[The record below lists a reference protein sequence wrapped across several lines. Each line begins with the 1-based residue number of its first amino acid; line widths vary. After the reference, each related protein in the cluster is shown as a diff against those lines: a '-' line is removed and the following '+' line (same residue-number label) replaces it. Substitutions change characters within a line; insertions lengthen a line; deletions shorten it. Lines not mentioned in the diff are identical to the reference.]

1 MFEDYIVNL
10 IYFLIGFVNVGFMLY
25 DFNFI
30 KSWNGNKDII

>member
-10 IYFLIGFVNVGFMLY
+10 IYFLIGYVNVGLMLY

-30 KSWNGNKDII
+30 KSWNGSKDIS